1 MRTGRLCRR
10 AGVWPGRSS
19 IAATTVATIIGL
31 THVPIVRALAPSAA
45 PSAQGDEWVG
55 KAAPPF
61 SLDAL
66 EGGRVRLADFRGKV
80 VIVNFWATWCAPCKV
95 EIPWLVEFY
104 TRYHAQGLEIL
115 GVSVDDGE
123 RERVAKFVRD
133 RHVNYRI
140 LLKDEAVSDAYGGLR
155 FLPQTFFVGR
165 DGRILVRTYG
175 IRSREDLE
183 ADIRNALGLPR
194 SSNP

>member
-1 MRTGRLCRR
+1 MRTEGLCRR
-10 AGVWPGRSS
+10 AGVWLGSSS
-19 IAATTVATIIGL
+19 IAATTVAAIIGL
-31 THVPIVRALAPSAA
+31 THVPIVRALASSAA
-45 PSAQGDEWVG
+45 PSAQGDEWLG

-104 TRYHAQGLEIL
+104 MRYHARGLEIL

-123 RERVAKFVRD
+123 RERVAKFVHD

-183 ADIRNALGLPR
+183 AEIRNALGLPL